1 MTTKFGYSLH
11 GVRRTSNEKHVLLKA
26 DDRSQSLA
34 ENRMILYAQD
44 ANGLGLNH
52 LRASLRRLEPHGVSP
67 IQLINFVLS
76 RFIEPLGIHRSPLTD
91 LNVSPDLNSSTEPG
105 RVGSVPDA

>member
-26 DDRSQSLA
+26 DDRGQSLA

-52 LRASLRRLEPHGVSP
+52 LHASLCRFRAALGFPYSTHQFRLVEIRRAAPYPSQSFDGFECFPR
-67 IQLINFVLS
+67 N
-76 RFIEPLGIHRSPLTD
+76 
-91 LNVSPDLNSSTEPG
+91 
-105 RVGSVPDA
+105 